1 MPFRFV
7 YRTDDISVL
16 LYRRNV
22 DSAEISVVRYT
33 NVNGIVAEEALSPL
47 TRILSSSKKVVVRGG
62 SWDWAMGIDQNLA
75 SSLKGI
81 KENPGDCAVGY
92 RSGMY
97 KVTYPPSKKKEGK
110 GKDWGGSKNPIIL

>member
-47 TRILSSSKKVVVRGG
+47 TRF
-62 SWDWAMGIDQNLA
+62 
-75 SSLKGI
+75 LKG
-81 KENPGDCAVGY
+81 CSSRRVVGL
-92 RSGMY
+92 GN
-97 KVTYPPSKKKEGK
+97 GH
-110 GKDWGGSKNPIIL
+110 